1 MIEKD
6 KLGEEIKKIM
16 EEETFGMT
24 LSQTSLDNILQNGKK
39 TLIKKISDFLNKE
52 IEIPI
57 APAII
62 GFVALFV
69 IMVIPGDLFK
79 LQQDRTIDIGGSRV
93 IMRENYEVSKR

>member
-6 KLGEEIKKIM
+6 KLGEEIRDIL

-39 TLIKKISDFLNKE
+39 PLIKKISDFLNKE

-62 GFVALFV
+62 GFAALFV
-69 IMVIPGDLFK
+69 IMVVPGDLFK
-79 LQQDRTIDIGGSRV
+79 SQQDRIIDIGGSRV
-93 IMRENYEVSKR
+93 IMRENYEVSKK